1 MRRTVK
7 RLWLVGGCHWQI
19 DGEGGPASGKCFRLN
34 VSAVLTNDGH
44 ADAEAEAGA
53 ATGARRGVEGIKD
66 ARKRLRVDADAVILN
81 GDHSVIIVVTGTDLD
96 AAGVADFLDGLLG
109 VGDKIQKNLDKLVG
123 VADHAGK
130 IRLRAEIH
138 GDVVAAKRVF
148 VQLEGS
154 LEEAIDVERSF
165 LRRSR
170 AREFEEILDDTRGAP
185 RLAVGKIQL
194 ALAGVIGSVAFAEKF
209 GNTEDRRERIV
220 QFIGDTI
227 EHLPHGL

>member
-1 MRRTVK
+1 MRRTGKLV
-7 RLWLVGGCHWQI
+7 WLLSGCDWQI
-19 DGEGGPASGKCFRLN
+19 DREGGAASGKCFGLD
-34 VSAVLTNDGH
+34 VPAVLTNDGH

-53 ATGARRGVEGIKD
+53 ATGALRGVEGIKD
-66 ARKRLRVDADAVILN
+66 ARKRFRADADAVILN
-81 GDHSVIIVVTGTDLD
+81 GDHNAIIVVTGTDLD

-138 GDVVAAKRVF
+138 GDVVAAKRMF

-165 LRRSR
+165 LGRSR
-170 AREFEEILDDTRGAP
+170 AREFEKILDDARGAP
-185 RLAVGKIQL
+185 GLPVRKIQL
-194 ALAGVIGSVAFAEKF
+194 ALAGVIGSLAFAEKF

-220 QFIGDTI
+220 QFMGDTS
-227 EHLPHGL
+227 EHLPHGR

>member
-1 MRRTVK
+1 MRRTAK
-7 RLWLVGGCHWQI
+7 RLWLLSGCDGQI
-19 DGEGGPASGKCFRLN
+19 DREAGTASGKCFRLN

-53 ATGARRGVEGIKD
+53 ATGALRGVEGIKD
-66 ARKRLRVDADAVILN
+66 ARKRFRADADAVILN
-81 GDHSVIIVVTGTDLD
+81 GDHNVIIVVTGTDLD

-138 GDVVAAKRVF
+138 GDVVAAKRMF

-165 LRRSR
+165 LRRSG
-170 AREFEEILDDTRGAP
+170 ARKFEKILDDARGAP

-194 ALAGVIGSVAFAEKF
+194 APARVI
-209 GNTEDRRERIV
+209 RC
-220 QFIGDTI
+220 
-227 EHLPHGL
+227 